1 MVSGC
6 VRDLRTGK
14 TIDEPGARVQVCVC
28 AAAGDVE
35 LAL

>member
-1 MVSGC
+1 MVRGC

-14 TIDEPGARVQVCVC
+14 EIDEPGARVQLCVC

-35 LAL
+35 IDV